1 MFESLGCTPQE
12 YRIEI
17 PQDAV
22 PFVHPPRR
30 VLSRLHGK
38 LMETLNHM
46 GKNGVIARVDRP
58 TDWVNSLA
66 KLAGK
71 SMFSILHEKD
81 DFWQIPLDEESSFL
95 CTFHSY
101 FGQYRFLRCP
111 FRISSTLKVSKWN
124 HQWFGDIEGVHV
136 VFDDLI
142 TGGKDDAEHDSILKL
157 V

>member
-17 PQDAV
+17 PQEAV

-30 VLSRLHGK
+30 VLSRLHRK
-38 LMETLNHM
+38 LMETLNRM
-46 GKNGVIARVDRP
+46 EKNGVIACVDRP

-81 DFWQIPLDEESSFL
+81 DFWQIP
-95 CTFHSY
+95 
-101 FGQYRFLRCP
+101 
-111 FRISSTLKVSKWN
+111 
-124 HQWFGDIEGVHV
+124 
-136 VFDDLI
+136 
-142 TGGKDDAEHDSILKL
+142 
-157 V
+157 

>member
-17 PQDAV
+17 PQEAV

-30 VLSRLHGK
+30 VLSRLHRK
-38 LMETLNHM
+38 LMETLNRM
-46 GKNGVIARVDRP
+46 EKNGVIACVDRP

-142 TGGKDDAEHDSILKL
+142 IGGKDDAEHDSILKL